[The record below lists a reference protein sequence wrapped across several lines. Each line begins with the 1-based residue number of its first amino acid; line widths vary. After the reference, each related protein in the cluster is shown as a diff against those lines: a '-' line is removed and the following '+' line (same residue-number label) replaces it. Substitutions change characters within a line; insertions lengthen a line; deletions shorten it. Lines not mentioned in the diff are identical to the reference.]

1 MYQDHCSSFTY
12 LLALHCED
20 DLGFA
25 QLIERMRSVRLGI
38 SKRCYGE
45 QSDKYALAVTAYDET
60 LQKLEAQHRLRP
72 DS

>member
-1 MYQDHCSSFTY
+1 MYQDHCTSFTY

-20 DLGFA
+20 DLGFS
-25 QLIERMRSVRLGI
+25 QLIERMRDVRLGI
-38 SKRCYGE
+38 SKRCHGE